1 MFRYSTT
8 TPAASGVEL
17 PLHAA
22 SAQWL
27 AGAALAMLMI
37 CTRGQHF
44 VSVDAL
50 PSASWAVF
58 FLAGAMLRRAWI
70 FAALFV
76 LASLLDFGSLAA
88 GTIGQWCISP
98 AYWVLLPAYGSLW
111 LAGRWYARRHAFT
124 LLGLARLALLL
135 AVVTLVVYVLS
146 GGGFYFFSGRY
157 AAPTLGGFLPRIVH
171 YYPQKLGVL
180 AGYVGAGLAL
190 QGLAGFTAKRWPVRR
205 ATRA

>member
-1 MFRYSTT
+1 MLRSSITA
-8 TPAASGVEL
+8 PAAPVTEL
-17 PLHAA
+17 PLHAVPIR
-22 SAQWL
+22 WL

-58 FLAGAMLRRAWI
+58 FLAGAMLGRAWI

-76 LASLLDFGSLAA
+76 LASLLDLGSLAA

-98 AYWVLLPAYGSLW
+98 AYWVLVPAYGSLW
-111 LAGRWYARRHAFT
+111 LAGRRYARWHAFT
-124 LLGLARLALLL
+124 LPGLARLALLL
-135 AVVTLVVYVLS
+135 AVATLMAYVFS

-157 AAPTLGGFLPRIVH
+157 AAPTPGGFVLRIAH

-180 AGYVGAGLAL
+180 AGYVGVGLAVL
-190 QGLAGFTAKRWPVRR
+190 GLGGLAARHWPVRR